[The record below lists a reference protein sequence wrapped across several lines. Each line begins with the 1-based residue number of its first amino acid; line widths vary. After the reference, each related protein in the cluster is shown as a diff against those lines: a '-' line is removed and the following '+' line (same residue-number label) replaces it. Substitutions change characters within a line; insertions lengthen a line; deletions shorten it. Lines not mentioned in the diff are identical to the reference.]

1 MKYEEKP
8 LTHEMCLRVQ
18 NDLMPYD
25 SHQSQ
30 GIKQGCGNSSDG
42 MKIYEIP
49 ISKLYLCSDSTYVQE
64 VGGDGYFLL
73 VDEAEID
80 VFCQT
85 IWQRQLISKNLMS
98 VSV

>member
-1 MKYEEKP
+1 MKYEEKA

-42 MKIYEIP
+42 MKSMKHPLANCI
-49 ISKLYLCSDSTYVQE
+49 YVQT
-64 VGGDGYFLL
+64 V
-73 VDEAEID
+73 
-80 VFCQT
+80 
-85 IWQRQLISKNLMS
+85 LMFKKWVEMDIFRS
-98 VSV
+98 